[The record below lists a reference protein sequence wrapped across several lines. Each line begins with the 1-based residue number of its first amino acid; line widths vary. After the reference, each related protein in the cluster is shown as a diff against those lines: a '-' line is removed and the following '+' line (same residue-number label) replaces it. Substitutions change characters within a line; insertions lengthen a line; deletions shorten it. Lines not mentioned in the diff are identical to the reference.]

1 MADIM
6 SKEKRSALMSRIRG
20 KNTKPEVAL
29 RSALHRM
36 GLRFR
41 IHYDLPGRPD
51 IVFVKA
57 KVAIFVDGCFWHGC
71 RWHGVMPKGNRQFW
85 AEKIGANKARDRRS
99 SRKLRQQSWRVI
111 RIWEHSIT
119 ANPTAVAKGVSE
131 IVREPPPWLSPPR
144 SNF

>member
-6 SKEKRSALMSRIRG
+6 SKEKRSVLMSRIRG

-57 KVAIFVDGCFWHGC
+57 KVAVFVDGCFWHGC
-71 RWHGVMPKGNRQFW
+71 PWHGVMPKGNRQFW
-85 AEKIGANKARDRRS
+85 ADKIGANKARDKRIRR
-99 SRKLRQQSWRVI
+99 RLRRQGWRVV
-111 RIWEHSIT
+111 RIWEHTLTVSP
-119 ANPTAVAKGVSE
+119 AAAADNVRQVVVAA
-131 IVREPPPWLSPPR
+131 IVMPKA
-144 SNF
+144 